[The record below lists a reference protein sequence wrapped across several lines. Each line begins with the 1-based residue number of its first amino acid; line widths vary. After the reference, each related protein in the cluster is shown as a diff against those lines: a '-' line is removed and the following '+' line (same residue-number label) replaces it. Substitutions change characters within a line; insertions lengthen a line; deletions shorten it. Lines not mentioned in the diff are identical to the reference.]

1 MSNENKQVKHVA
13 MVGDRTIPP
22 KDARF
27 ISIYIMGQ
35 RYKVPETLT
44 IVKAME
50 YAGYQFKRGCGCRG
64 GICGA
69 CGTFYRVIGDHNIY
83 TGLACQTVVQ
93 PDMILAQTPFFPPNR
108 ADHIGLLKSKSP
120 PDEQIATLYPEI
132 FRCVGCGT
140 CTRTCPM
147 GIDVMNYIA
156 FFKRGDVLGG
166 AKESFDC
173 IMCGLCVVRCP
184 ANITQMQVGMA
195 GRRIAGTRLIPRS
208 AVTRKRAEQVRAG
221 RYEKMLAELGQIDR
235 EKLKEI
241 YVSRE
246 REPNLSQPGEWMPKD
261 QSHL

>member
-1 MSNENKQVKHVA
+1 MLNENIA

-27 ISIYIMGQ
+27 ISISIMGQ
-35 RYKVPETLT
+35 EYKVPETLT
-44 IVKAME
+44 IIKAME

-69 CGTFYRVIGDHNIY
+69 CGTFYRIQGDHNLY

-93 PDMILAQTPFFPPNR
+93 PGMNLAQIPFFPANR
-108 ADHIGLLKSKSP
+108 ADHVDLHLEKMP
-120 PDEQIATLYPEI
+120 PDERIATLYPEI
-132 FRCVGCGT
+132 FKCVACGT

-156 FFKRGDVLGG
+156 LFKRGDILEG
-166 AKESFDC
+166 AKQSFDC

-184 ANITQMQVGMA
+184 ANISQMKVAMAARRLAATQLV
-195 GRRIAGTRLIPRS
+195 PRS
-208 AVTRKRAEQVRAG
+208 KVTKDRAKLVREG
-221 RYEKMLAELGQIDR
+221 RYEAMLAELGQMDTD
-235 EKLKEI
+235 KLKEI

-246 REPNLSQPGEWMPKD
+246 REPNLSEPGEWMPKD